1 MPQVPIVAQTNA
13 QADDL
18 VEKLR
23 SRHPGLEVG
32 RLTGSTYDG
41 ELVTSPGLIVS
52 NKTADVAG
60 SDIVI
65 STSSKWGY
73 VDDMN
78 FRVGIIDEAYQMRSD
93 QLLYVADLFPRA
105 LLVGDPGQLDPFTP
119 VDDSRWRGPG
129 RRPGN
134 AGRCHGAPQPPR
146 NHPRTAYR
154 SRGASPLTVPPL
166 VSNAFYPDIP
176 FSAGTSP
183 DDRSLTPMDSGGHAQ
198 QPIVTAIEM
207 AAGYGWA
214 HLELPTG
221 IFSCCRS
228 RSGRPDRPNRDR
240 NSRHETSC
248 RRFR

>member
-1 MPQVPIVAQTNA
+1 MEVTAAVMADVHSADHRAVIVDSPPGAGKSTFVVQAAAELAESAQVPIVAQTNA

-105 LLVGDPGQLDPFTP
+105 LLVGDPWPARSVHP
-119 VDDSRWRGPG
+119 SRRFAMARPG

-146 NHPRTAYR
+146 NHPA
-154 SRGASPLTVPPL
+154 PLTGLVAPL
-166 VSNAFYPDIP
+166 
-176 FSAGTSP
+176 
-183 DDRSLTPMDSGGHAQ
+183 RSLCP
-198 QPIVTAIEM
+198 
-207 AAGYGWA
+207 AGVKCV
-214 HLELPTG
+214 LPPT
-221 IFSCCRS
+221 S
-228 RSGRPDRPNRDR
+228 RSPR
-240 NSRHETSC
+240 E
-248 RRFR
+248 RRRMTDP